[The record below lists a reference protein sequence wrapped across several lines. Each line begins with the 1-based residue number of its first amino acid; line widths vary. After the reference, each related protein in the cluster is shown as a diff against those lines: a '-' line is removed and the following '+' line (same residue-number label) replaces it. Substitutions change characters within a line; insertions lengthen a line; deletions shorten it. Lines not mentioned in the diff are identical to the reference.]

1 MGASNWTFQR
11 QSTYNNTYQPMMHK
25 KGWNT
30 LSREDYE
37 MIKRMN
43 ELQKKSSQRRYG
55 ENDELIIEENTIY
68 EIDLE
73 CYECMLKEKSK
84 YINKGQKK

>member
-1 MGASNWTFQR
+1 M
-11 QSTYNNTYQPMMHK
+11 
-25 KGWNT
+25 
-30 LSREDYE
+30 SREDYE

-43 ELQKKSSQRRYG
+43 ELQKRSNQRRYG

-73 CYECMLKEKSK
+73 CYECMLREKSK
-84 YINKGQKK
+84 YISNGQKK

>member
-1 MGASNWTFQR
+1 
-11 QSTYNNTYQPMMHK
+11 
-25 KGWNT
+25 
-30 LSREDYE
+30 

-73 CYECMLKEKSK
+73 CYECMLKEKSR

>member
-1 MGASNWTFQR
+1 
-11 QSTYNNTYQPMMHK
+11 
-25 KGWNT
+25 
-30 LSREDYE
+30 

-43 ELQKKSSQRRYG
+43 ELQRRGNPGRYG

-73 CYECMLKEKSK
+73 CYECMLREKSRYLNNEYK
-84 YINKGQKK
+84 NQKPI